1 MESRDL
7 RLVIHSWDFDGMF
20 ADEDYLDKLR
30 KLIISAADAGRALDM
45 SDYIEL
51 AEYIVGR
58 DPAFFDSKFRND
70 NKDKHVVYVGSDRQ
84 DQQTELKNCLKI
96 PKNME
101 KETSLHKSM
110 KPPLSSIPF
119 FIALINVIRDKYDK
133 YKVDISLSE
142 LLFEDIYRDLD
153 TGTSFKHI
161 RDVFLNELKP
171 EFYAEL
177 AEVLKQG
184 NTFDQQKANNLFM
197 QVKSALAATN
207 PEHNPEYRIEYTDN
221 YKQLMMFTH
230 IHHAHLKVP
239 ESQGIM
245 QVVYEHSDDRR
256 DILERADQIFHPNA
270 VENTNRDEKSG
281 AKNTTP
287 PCLQFIPED
296 TEIQLRQFISPKEL
310 ILIASE
316 NDACRLIIA
325 QSNNEH
331 EKLYYADL
339 IKNRNILWGPYAQTT
354 KMVGTCKQKIAGSEN
369 ELFDIVR
376 CTHLKLNDLRIFNP
390 FTLTET
396 IQETLELK
404 DLKTT
409 LELIEKC
416 ITALL
421 ISEKSKGIREIAE
434 LLHDKP
440 SNNSTQSHR
449 ELLDRIIVLA
459 TKKLQ
464 SKSQSPAKGERFFRD
479 KSKCA
484 MLYKDVS
491 LLSKVYPNHKSLEAV
506 YTHITEQ
513 TQTVL
518 PKSRRGSRLSRQKK

>member
-20 ADEDYLDKLR
+20 ADEDYLDELR
-30 KLIISAADAGRALDM
+30 KLILAAADAGRALDM
-45 SDYIEL
+45 TDYIAL
-51 AEYIVGR
+51 AKYIVSR

-70 NKDKHVVYVGSDRQ
+70 NIDKHVVYIGSDRQ
-84 DQQTELKNCLKI
+84 DQQTELNNCLKI
-96 PKNME
+96 PTNVE
-101 KETSLHKSM
+101 KDPKLHKRM
-110 KPPLSSIPF
+110 KPPLSCIPF
-119 FIALINVIRDKYDK
+119 FIALIEVIRDVYE
-133 YKVDISLSE
+133 VNISLAE

-161 RDVFLNELKP
+161 RDAFLNELKP
-171 EFYAEL
+171 EFYAAL
-177 AEVLKQG
+177 AELLKQE
-184 NTFDQQKANNLFM
+184 NKFDQQKANNLFM
-197 QVKSALAATN
+197 QVKSALASTN
-207 PEHNPEYRIEYTDN
+207 PEKNPEYKIEYTDDC
-221 YKQLMMFTH
+221 KQLMMFTH
-230 IHHAHLKVP
+230 IHHAHINYVH
-239 ESQGIM
+239 ESEEKM

-256 DILERADQIFHPNA
+256 DILERADQNFHPNA
-270 VENTNRDEKSG
+270 VEKANKAEKSG
-281 AKNTTP
+281 AKITIS
-287 PCLQFIPED
+287 PCLQFVPED
-296 TEIQLRQFISPKEL
+296 TEIHLKQFISSKERT
-310 ILIASE
+310 LIANE
-316 NDACRLIIA
+316 NDECRFIINK
-325 QSNNEH
+325 SNDEH
-331 EKLYYADL
+331 EKLFCAEL
-339 IKNRNILWGPYAQTT
+339 IEKRNKLWGPYAQSA
-354 KMVGTCKQKIAGSEN
+354 KMVGTCTQKIAGSEK
-369 ELFDIVR
+369 ELFDIIR
-376 CTHLKLNDLRIFNP
+376 CTHLKLNDLRLFSP

-396 IQETLELK
+396 IQETLELN

-409 LELIEKC
+409 LELIKKC

-421 ISEKSKGIREIAE
+421 ISEKSKGIREIAD
-434 LLHDKP
+434 LLHNKP

-513 TQTVL
+513 TQAVL
-518 PKSRRGSRLSRQKK
+518 PKSRIGSRLSRQKK